1 MSSIHANDAPGALF
15 RLANLGVERYMIA
28 SSVIGVLAQRLVRR
42 VCDHC
47 KVEAEPTSQERAAYR
62 EELGEEL
69 DRYYAG
75 MGCNFCRHT
84 GFRGRIGV
92 FELLVMD
99 DAVQQL
105 FMQGASAV
113 ELKAAAE
120 GQGMTPMRRD
130 GMLKVREGITTPA
143 EVLHRVFTLR

>member
-1 MSSIHANDAPGALF
+1 M
-15 RLANLGVERYMIA
+15 
-28 SSVIGVLAQRLVRR
+28 GVLAQRLVRR

-47 KVEAEPTSQERAAYR
+47 KTEAEPTREERAAYQ
-62 EELGEEL
+62 EELGEDL

-99 DAVQQL
+99 DDTQQL
-105 FMQGASAV
+105 FLHGASAA
-113 ELKAAAE
+113 ELKSVAE
-120 GQGMTPMRRD
+120 AQGMIPMRRD
-130 GMLKVREGITTPA
+130 GMLKVQQGVTTPA
-143 EVLHRVFTLR
+143 EVIHRVFTLK